1 MAETSGVGVTDE
13 IDRVAEARHRRQH
26 RPQPIA
32 DRGVERQHLEPR
44 LASGVRGHDAEAAAV
59 RHDEEA
65 SAPRH
70 GLALEGVGQ
79 VKQLLDRLRANRP
92 RLADGGVEGR
102 VGAGEGAR
110 VRGHGAGALGRAPG
124 LEEDDRLEG
133 RGFAE
138 RRGERAPV
146 GHALEVGDDHPRFGV
161 FGDRAQEFGLVEIG
175 LVAEA
180 REEGKPHVSVAR
192 PVEDRHR
199 ERPGVGHERD
209 GARLGHTRR
218 EGEVEPLRRTD
229 PAEAVR
235 AQNPERPAAKPR
247 AELGLAPPALVVRFA
262 EAGRDDDGTPDPL
275 GCAFLEG
282 REHRRRGNRDHR

>member
-1 MAETSGVGVTDE
+1 M
-13 IDRVAEARHRRQH
+13 
-26 RPQPIA
+26 
-32 DRGVERQHLEPR
+32 
-44 LASGVRGHDAEAAAV
+44 
-59 RHDEEA
+59 
-65 SAPRH
+65 
-70 GLALEGVGQ
+70 
-79 VKQLLDRLRANRP
+79 
-92 RLADGGVEGR
+92 
-102 VGAGEGAR
+102 
-110 VRGHGAGALGRAPG
+110 RGHGAGALGRAPG
-124 LEEDDRLEG
+124 LEKDDRLEG

-199 ERPGVGHERD
+199 ERAGVGHERD

-218 EGEVEPLRRTD
+218 EGEVEPRRRTD

-235 AQNPERPAAKPR
+235 AQNPERSAAKPR

-275 GCAFLEG
+275 AAHSLRAGSTDGAGTAITARSTGSLTSSSERAAGSPWTVSPRLFTG
-282 REHRRRGNRDHR
+282 TTRPP